1 MTRTNHT
8 RGQLVKA
15 TAAAIATAV
24 LLVPGALANSSAQN
38 NHYDPWFN
46 NAIATQRSQP
56 DPWFNNALATQRSQ
70 PDPWFNNAIA
80 KQRSLATQT
89 NNAKQTGYRF
99 MSDTLGGNGQPTT
112 SAYRFISDTL
122 APGGGSSAN
131 SVAAASSHGFDWA
144 DAGVG
149 AAATLGLALLIL
161 TGRVVALRKRGGL
174 AF

>member
-38 NHYDPWFN
+38 NDYDPWFN
-46 NAIATQRSQP
+46 NAIASQRSQ
-56 DPWFNNALATQRSQ
+56 S
-70 PDPWFNNAIA
+70 DPWFNNAIA

-89 NNAKQTGYRF
+89 NNAKQTGYRL
-99 MSDTLGGNGQPTT
+99 MTDTLGGNGQPTT
-112 SAYRFISDTL
+112 SAYRFITDTL

-149 AAATLGLALLIL
+149 AATTLGLALLIL
-161 TGRVVALRKRGGL
+161 TGRVVALRKRGSL